1 MNFRPQAFS
10 FLPPVIKNLLIING
24 LPFFAAI
31 IFGRMGM
38 NLLGIFGLYIPQ
50 SEFFQ
55 PYQLVTHLFFHDIS
69 NFGHILGNMFAL
81 WMFGTPLEQMWGK
94 QKFVFFYLSAG
105 FGAVLIQ
112 TLVYHYNVM
121 SVSQILIDNGLTNT
135 DVNNFFKTGRLNTSL
150 IQSVGEET
158 LYSGIQSFKA
168 VMVGASGA
176 LYGILVGF
184 AMLFPNVQLMLLF
197 PPIPIKAKFLV
208 PLLILF
214 DLFFGFTS
222 YSVGPIAHFAHIGG
236 AITGFIMMWYWK
248 RNQFNNR
255 RWN

>member
-1 MNFRPQAFS
+1 MINATF
-10 FLPPVIKNLLIING
+10 IIIN
-24 LPFFAAI
+24 I
-31 IFGRMGM
+31 IFFVAS
-38 NLLGIFGLYIPQ
+38 IVFGELMYDLFAMHYPKNSDFIIW
-50 SEFFQ
+50 Q
-55 PYQLVTHLFFHDIS
+55 PITHMFMHGDIS
-69 NFGHILGNMFAL
+69 HILFNMFGL

-94 QKFVFFYLSAG
+94 KKFIFYYLSAG

-112 TLVYHYNVM
+112 TIVYHYDVNLVTKLL
-121 SVSQILIDNGLTNT
+121 SENGLSNA
-135 DVNNFFKTGRLNTSL
+135 DINSFFDTGRLNTSI
-150 IQSVGEET
+150 IQLVGEER
-158 LYSGIQSFKA
+158 LYSGFQSYKA

-197 PPIPIKAKFLV
+197 PPIPIKAKVLV

-236 AITGFIMMWYWK
+236 AVTGFIMMWYWK
-248 RNQFNNR
+248 KNQFNDR

>member
-1 MNFRPQAFS
+1 MGRVS
-10 FLPPVIKNLLIING
+10 EIVKHLIIINVIFYIASVVFG
-24 LPFFAAI
+24 ELMYDLFAMHYPKNSTFF
-31 IFGRMGM
+31 
-38 NLLGIFGLYIPQ
+38 LW
-50 SEFFQ
+50 Q
-55 PYQLVTHLFFHDIS
+55 PLSHMFMHGDTT
-69 NFGHILGNMFAL
+69 HILFNMFGL

-94 QKFVFFYLSAG
+94 QKFIFFYLSAG

-112 TLVYHYNVM
+112 TLVYHYDVI
-121 SVSQILIDNGLTNT
+121 SVTQLLIDNGLTKNEI
-135 DVNNFFKTGRLNTSL
+135 NSFFETGRLNTSL
-150 IQSVGEET
+150 IQIIGEAK
-158 LYSGIQSFKA
+158 LASGIQSYMA
-168 VMVGASGA
+168 VMVGAAGA

-197 PPIPIKAKFLV
+197 PPIPIKAKYLV
-208 PLLILF
+208 PVLILF

-248 RNQFNNR
+248 KNQFNNK

>member
-1 MNFRPQAFS
+1 MGRVS
-10 FLPPVIKNLLIING
+10 EIVKHLIIINVI
-24 LPFFAAI
+24 FFIASI
-31 IFGRMGM
+31 V
-38 NLLGIFGLYIPQ
+38 LGELMYDLFAMHYPNNSDFILW
-50 SEFFQ
+50 Q
-55 PYQLVTHLFFHDIS
+55 PVTHMFMHGDIT
-69 NFGHILGNMFAL
+69 HILFNMFGL

-94 QKFVFFYLSAG
+94 QKFIFFYLSAG
-105 FGAVLIQ
+105 LGAALIQ
-112 TLVYHYNVM
+112 TVVYHYDVM
-121 SVSQILIDNGLTNT
+121 SVTQILIDNGLTNS
-135 DVNNFFKTGRLNTSL
+135 DVNDFYKSGRLNTSI
-150 IQSVGEET
+150 IQSVGEDR

-176 LYGILVGF
+176 LYGILVAF

-197 PPIPIKAKFLV
+197 PPIPIKAKFFV

-236 AITGFIMMWYWK
+236 AVTGFLMMWYWK
-248 RNQFNNR
+248 KNQFNNR

>member
-1 MNFRPQAFS
+1 
-10 FLPPVIKNLLIING
+10 
-24 LPFFAAI
+24 
-31 IFGRMGM
+31 
-38 NLLGIFGLYIPQ
+38 
-50 SEFFQ
+50 
-55 PYQLVTHLFFHDIS
+55 
-69 NFGHILGNMFAL
+69 
-81 WMFGTPLEQMWGK
+81 MFGTPLEQMWGK
-94 QKFVFFYLSAG
+94 QKFIFFYLSAG
-105 FGAVLIQ
+105 LGAVLIQ
-112 TLVYHYNVM
+112 TLVYHYDVI
-121 SVSQILIDNGLTNT
+121 SVTQILLDNGLTRL
-135 DVNNFFKTGRLNTSL
+135 DVNSFYETGRLNTSV
-150 IQSVGEET
+150 IQSVGEDR

-236 AITGFIMMWYWK
+236 AITGFVMMWYWK
-248 RNQFNNR
+248 KNQFNNK

>member
-1 MNFRPQAFS
+1 MGRVS
-10 FLPPVIKNLLIING
+10 DIVKHLIIINVI
-24 LPFFAAI
+24 FFIARTV
-31 IFGRMGM
+31 FGELMYDLFAM
-38 NLLGIFGLYIPQ
+38 HYPKN
-50 SEFFQ
+50 SDFFLWQ
-55 PYQLVTHLFFHDIS
+55 PLSHMFMHGDIT
-69 NFGHILGNMFAL
+69 HILFNMFGL

-94 QKFVFFYLSAG
+94 QKFIFFYLSAG

-112 TLVYHYNVM
+112 TLVYHYDVL
-121 SVSQILIDNGLTNT
+121 SVTQLLIDNGLTKNEI
-135 DVNNFFKTGRLNTSL
+135 NSFFETGRLNTSL
-150 IQSVGEET
+150 IQILGEAK
-158 LYSGIQSFKA
+158 LASGFQSYKA

-197 PPIPIKAKFLV
+197 PPIPIKAKYLV

-248 RNQFNNR
+248 KNQFNNK

>member
-1 MNFRPQAFS
+1 MYD
-10 FLPPVIKNLLIING
+10 L
-24 LPFFAAI
+24 FAMHYPNNSDFI
-31 IFGRMGM
+31 
-38 NLLGIFGLYIPQ
+38 LW
-50 SEFFQ
+50 Q
-55 PYQLVTHLFFHDIS
+55 PVTHMFMHGDIT
-69 NFGHILGNMFAL
+69 HILFNMFGL

-94 QKFVFFYLSAG
+94 QKFIFFYLSAG

-112 TLVYHYNVM
+112 TIVYHYDVM
-121 SVSQILIDNGLTNT
+121 SVTQILIDNGLTNS
-135 DVNNFFKTGRLNTSL
+135 DVDTFYKTGRLNTSI
-150 IQSVGEET
+150 IQSVGEDR

-176 LYGILVGF
+176 LYGILVAF

-197 PPIPIKAKFLV
+197 PPIPIKAKFFV

-236 AITGFIMMWYWK
+236 AVTGFLMMWYWK
-248 RNQFNNR
+248 KNQFNNR

>member
-1 MNFRPQAFS
+1 MGRVS
-10 FLPPVIKNLLIING
+10 EIVKHLIIINVI
-24 LPFFAAI
+24 FFIASI
-31 IFGRMGM
+31 VFGELMYDLFAM
-38 NLLGIFGLYIPQ
+38 HYPKNSDFILW
-50 SEFFQ
+50 Q
-55 PYQLVTHLFFHDIS
+55 PITHMFMHGDIT
-69 NFGHILGNMFAL
+69 HILFNMFGL

-112 TLVYHYNVM
+112 TLVYNYDVM
-121 SVSQILIDNGLTNT
+121 SVTQILLDNGLTNT
-135 DVNNFFKTGRLNTSL
+135 DVNNFFTTGRLNTSL
-150 IQSVGEET
+150 IQSVGEEI

-248 RNQFNNR
+248 RNQFNNK

>member
-1 MNFRPQAFS
+1 M
-10 FLPPVIKNLLIING
+10 
-24 LPFFAAI
+24 
-31 IFGRMGM
+31 FG
-38 NLLGIFGLYIPQ
+38 
-50 SEFFQ
+50 
-55 PYQLVTHLFFHDIS
+55 
-69 NFGHILGNMFAL
+69 L

-112 TLVYHYNVM
+112 TIVYHYDVM
-121 SVSQILIDNGLTNT
+121 SVTQILIDNGLTNS
-135 DVNNFFKTGRLNTSL
+135 DVDTFYKTGRLNTSI
-150 IQSVGEET
+150 IQSVGEDR

-176 LYGILVGF
+176 LYGILVAF

-197 PPIPIKAKFLV
+197 PPIPIKAKFFV

-236 AITGFIMMWYWK
+236 AVTGFLMMWYWK
-248 RNQFNNR
+248 KNQFNNR

>member
-1 MNFRPQAFS
+1 
-10 FLPPVIKNLLIING
+10 I
-24 LPFFAAI
+24 
-31 IFGRMGM
+31 
-38 NLLGIFGLYIPQ
+38 
-50 SEFFQ
+50 
-55 PYQLVTHLFFHDIS
+55 
-69 NFGHILGNMFAL
+69 
-81 WMFGTPLEQMWGK
+81 
-94 QKFVFFYLSAG
+94 
-105 FGAVLIQ
+105 
-112 TLVYHYNVM
+112 
-121 SVSQILIDNGLTNT
+121 SVSKILIDNGLTNL
-135 DVNNFFKTGRLNTSL
+135 DVDTFYETGRLNTAI

-197 PPIPIKAKFLV
+197 PPIPIKAKYLV

-214 DLFFGFTS
+214 DLFFGFSS

-248 RNQFNNR
+248 KNQFNNK

>member
-1 MNFRPQAFS
+1 MGRVS
-10 FLPPVIKNLLIING
+10 EIVKHLIIINVI
-24 LPFFAAI
+24 FFIASI
-31 IFGRMGM
+31 VFGELMYDLFAM
-38 NLLGIFGLYIPQ
+38 HYPNNSDFILW
-50 SEFFQ
+50 Q
-55 PYQLVTHLFFHDIS
+55 PVTHMFMHGDIT
-69 NFGHILGNMFAL
+69 HILFNMFGL

-112 TLVYHYNVM
+112 TIVYHYDVM
-121 SVSQILIDNGLTNT
+121 SVTQILIDNGLTNS
-135 DVNNFFKTGRLNTSL
+135 DVDTFYKTGRLNTSI
-150 IQSVGEET
+150 IQSVGEDR

-176 LYGILVGF
+176 LYGILVAF

-197 PPIPIKAKFLV
+197 PPIPIKAKFFV

-236 AITGFIMMWYWK
+236 AVTGFLMMWYWK
-248 RNQFNNR
+248 KNQFNNR

>member
-1 MNFRPQAFS
+1 MGRVS
-10 FLPPVIKNLLIING
+10 EIVKHLIIINVI
-24 LPFFAAI
+24 FFIASI
-31 IFGRMGM
+31 VFGELMYDLFAM
-38 NLLGIFGLYIPQ
+38 HYPNNSDFILW
-50 SEFFQ
+50 Q
-55 PYQLVTHLFFHDIS
+55 PVTHMFMHGDITNILF
-69 NFGHILGNMFAL
+69 NMFGL

-112 TLVYHYNVM
+112 TIVYHYDVM
-121 SVSQILIDNGLTNT
+121 SVTQILIDNGLTNS
-135 DVNNFFKTGRLNTSL
+135 DVDAFYKTGRLNTSI
-150 IQSVGEET
+150 IQSVGEDR

-176 LYGILVGF
+176 LYGTLVAF

-197 PPIPIKAKFLV
+197 PQIPIKAKFFV

-236 AITGFIMMWYWK
+236 AITGFLMMWYWK
-248 RNQFNNR
+248 KNQFNNR

>member
-1 MNFRPQAFS
+1 MGRVS
-10 FLPPVIKNLLIING
+10 EIVKHLIIINVI
-24 LPFFAAI
+24 FFIASI
-31 IFGRMGM
+31 VFGELMYDLFAM
-38 NLLGIFGLYIPQ
+38 HYPNNSDFKLW
-50 SEFFQ
+50 Q
-55 PYQLVTHLFFHDIS
+55 PVTHMFMHGDIT
-69 NFGHILGNMFAL
+69 HILFNMFGL

-112 TLVYHYNVM
+112 TIVYHYDVM
-121 SVSQILIDNGLTNT
+121 SVTQILIDNGLTNS
-135 DVNNFFKTGRLNTSL
+135 DVDAFYKTGRLNTSI
-150 IQSVGEET
+150 IQSVGEDR

-176 LYGILVGF
+176 LYGILVAF

-197 PPIPIKAKFLV
+197 PPIPIKAKFFV

-236 AITGFIMMWYWK
+236 AVTGFLMMWYWK
-248 RNQFNNR
+248 KNQFNNR